1 MKPYLECICLCLVV
15 CCVAHFPFASSLLN
29 RIAVGRTGSS
39 SEHVSQHV
47 LVLPSYEAKKQ
58 WMKEMLPILAEVG
71 RMIIFV
77 ASRADCEEITDQMKK
92 SPSIGG
98 KGLVVDCIHGDRHQS
113 DRNAALS
120 ALRKGKLAALV
131 ATDVASRGLDVLDIM
146 TVVNFDAA
154 KNLDSHVHRIGRA
167 GRLSRK
173 GTGPGGQEHKK
184 GNAYTLLTSKNADF
198 AHTLVQAFQREGREV
213 SDELLKLSMKSRHFG
228 GSNRQKFNKHGLG
241 YVEDAPE
248 IGYYGPP
255 STNNT
260 HDSVVRRKKSRWGV

>member
-1 MKPYLECICLCLVV
+1 M
-15 CCVAHFPFASSLLN
+15 
-29 RIAVGRTGSS
+29 
-39 SEHVSQHV
+39 
-47 LVLPSYEAKKQ
+47 
-58 WMKEMLPILAEVG
+58 
-71 RMIIFV
+71 
-77 ASRADCEEITDQMKK
+77 ASRADCEEITDQMKR

-113 DRNAALS
+113 DRNAALA
-120 ALRKGKLAALV
+120 ALRKGKLSALV

-173 GTGPGGQEHKK
+173 AEADGSGQEHKK

-198 AHTLVQAFQREGREV
+198 AHSLVQAFQREGREV

-228 GSNRQKFNKHGLG
+228 GSKRQKVNKHGLG
-241 YVEDAPE
+241 YSEDAPE
-248 IGYYGPP
+248 SRYYGP
-255 STNNT
+255 STNG
-260 HDSVVRRKKSRWGV
+260 HDIRNNGDGRKRSRWEI